1 MKTGSRFYLLAS
13 RVIILI
19 IVLAAS
25 TYKLVPI
32 VSAQETPT
40 PTLTKEKIGESA
52 VSKFSEGLLAKEVM
66 PPADLQSNPV
76 LAILGQIFNLVN
88 FTRFFEQSKILHQAY
103 LPEEV
108 KPEEDNGTDP
118 LKTLRGFL
126 EGSTGFYGATLPKEV
141 QSENIKGSEG
151 AFEKAYFPE
160 GINPITGK

>member
-1 MKTGSRFYLLAS
+1 MNK
-13 RVIILI
+13 I
-19 IVLAAS
+19 IVRSSVFIVFLLS
-25 TYKLVPI
+25 TLYYIPFT
-32 VSAQETPT
+32 SFAQETPT

-103 LPEEV
+103 LPKEV

-126 EGSTGFYGATLPKEV
+126 EGSTGFYGANLPKEV

-160 GINPITGK
+160 GINPITRK